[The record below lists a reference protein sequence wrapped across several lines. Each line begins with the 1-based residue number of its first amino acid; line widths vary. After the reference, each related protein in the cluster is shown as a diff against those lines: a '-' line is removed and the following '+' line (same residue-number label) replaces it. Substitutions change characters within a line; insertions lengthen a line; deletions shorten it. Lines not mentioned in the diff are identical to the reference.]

1 VGFLSHKKDRTGASL
16 SARRREV
23 EGVRTRALE
32 ERRVAAHDVQAEG
45 TQVFRRNRTLSN
57 AEKAPLNSV
66 SPRAIHH
73 HLRGKRRSLTMLL
86 MGSIALVCVLTFVLY
101 QLSAQFTVSLYGS
114 IDSISDENQA
124 SYRATINR
132 YLAERPSERLRILL
146 DTDSLSNYLQMHG
159 HSEVSDVT
167 AVHGIGLGKTE
178 VEIKVREPVAR
189 WTVDGNLQYVDNSGV
204 VFSNNY
210 YKSPSIQIV
219 DKSGVSLDVARQW
232 GIGDADKDKGVLL
245 LVVMNDRNVRIEVG
259 RGLEGDLT
267 DVESGRIIRTVIAP
281 EFRKGNYANG
291 LSRALDS
298 ITAQVEG
305 IADPNQAVADA
316 PVSDFDPT
324 FLVFMGF
331 WVFPWLGAILARSKS
346 WWAGGLIGGGLGL
359 GVAGLLGWAL
369 WALIGAGVLAVLG
382 LLFDFFV
389 SKNYR
394 SRVSRGENP
403 AWWAG
408 GSYWGSGSGGGS
420 GGGGSSGL
428 AMCTSS
434 IW

>member
-1 VGFLSHKKDRTGASL
+1 MGGRWRRIVLGYVFALSVAMGFLVTTVSALAIPPAPPLDRPIVDQTSTL
-16 SARRREV
+16 SAS
-23 EGVRTRALE
+23 
-32 ERRVAAHDVQAEG
+32 D
-45 TQVFRRNRTLSN
+45 
-57 AEKAPLNSV
+57 
-66 SPRAIHH
+66 ID
-73 HLRGKRRSLTMLL
+73 
-86 MGSIALVCVLTFVLY
+86 
-101 QLSAQFTVSLYGS
+101 QLSAKIAASRAKKDYQIGVLIIPRLGN
-114 IDSISDENQA
+114 DE
-124 SYRATINR
+124 
-132 YLAERPSERLRILL
+132 YLEG
-146 DTDSLSNYLQMHG
+146 Y
-159 HSEVSDVT
+159 
-167 AVHGIGLGKTE
+167 
-178 VEIKVREPVAR
+178 
-189 WTVDGNLQYVDNSGV
+189 
-204 VFSNNY
+204 
-210 YKSPSIQIV
+210 
-219 DKSGVSLDVARQW
+219 SLDVARQW
-232 GIGDADKDKGVLL
+232 GIGDADRDNGVLL

-281 EFRKGNYANG
+281 EFRKGNYAGG

-305 IADPNQAVADA
+305 VADPNQAVADA

-369 WALIGAGVLAVLG
+369 WALIGAGVLTVLG

-394 SRVSRGENP
+394 SRVSQGENP

-408 GSYWGSGSGGGS
+408 GSYWGGGS
-420 GGGGSSGL
+420 GGGFGGGGGSFGGGGFSGGGSSG
-428 AMCTSS
+428 S
-434 IW
+434 W